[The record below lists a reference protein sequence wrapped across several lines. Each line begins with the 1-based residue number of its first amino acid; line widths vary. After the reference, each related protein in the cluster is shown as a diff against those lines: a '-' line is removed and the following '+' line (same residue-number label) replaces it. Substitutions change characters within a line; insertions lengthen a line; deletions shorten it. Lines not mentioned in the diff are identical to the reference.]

1 MSGSIFFDKNAKPN
15 NYQIKENLGST
26 GSHWDKIK
34 NYLVESIGDI
44 IEDWK
49 YYNTKSGWILKNMLK
64 KRNLFFF
71 TPFKGYFRI
80 TFVFGDKAVAV
91 VEKSDLPEEIKNSLI
106 NARKYME
113 GRGISVEVKKEED
126 VEIVKKLVEIKVNN

>member
-1 MSGSIFFDKNAKPN
+1 MSTSIFNDKGVKPDN
-15 NYQIKENLGST
+15 EMLQENLGNT
-26 GSHWDKIK
+26 GPYWDKIK
-34 NYLVESIGDI
+34 NYLKENIGDI

-49 YYNTKSGWILKNMLK
+49 YYNPKSGWILKNMLK

-71 TPFKGYFRI
+71 TPFDGYFRI

-91 VEKSDLPEEIKNSLI
+91 VEKSDLPEKIKNSLI

-113 GRGISVEVKKEED
+113 GRGISIEVKREED
-126 VEIVKKLVEIKVNN
+126 VEIVKKFVEIKVNN